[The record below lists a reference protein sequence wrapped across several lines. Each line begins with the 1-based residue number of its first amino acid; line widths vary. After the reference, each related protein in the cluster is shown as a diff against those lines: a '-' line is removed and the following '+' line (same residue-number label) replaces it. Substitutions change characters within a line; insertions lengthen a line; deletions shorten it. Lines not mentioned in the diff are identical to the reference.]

1 MTARED
7 LGLVWMGDMF
17 LQNDPGEFAGMDPHP
32 LETPYFPDNSGC
44 LDEMSN
50 RGQQL
55 VSSPYLNNPN
65 MMSEGCMKS
74 EVESFMMLDEFDDPY
89 MEDGTTAA
97 KYVSTASTQTIAY
110 LPTNTR
116 KIKPIK
122 HPGLKLQTPIAYQ
135 RDTDLSVIPIKKD
148 GMAVCE
154 KCGAIGVKH
163 AFYTKERRFCSL
175 KCARGSTDSVS
186 GEMSC
191 DSEMSAERTN
201 ALWQSATQLQQSA
214 ANLEMDMDR
223 LAKLLPPPPPLQ
235 PMEERPFPPDKKTV
249 PDLINTYE
257 WTHQLSQAGF
267 IAAPVSCFKHA
278 PMADSWD
285 NITVGMK
292 VEVENTDCDNF
303 SEDFPDSFWV
313 ATVLRIAGYKALLRY
328 EGFGQN
334 DAKDFWVNLCS
345 SMVHPVGWCATRG
358 KPLIPPKTIEDKYK
372 DWKDFLVKRLT
383 GARTLPS
390 NFYNKVHDNLKSRFR
405 CDLNL
410 EVVDKNKISQVKV
423 ARIEK
428 IVGKRLH
435 VCYYD
440 ARPDD
445 NGFWCHEDS
454 PLIHP
459 VGWAKRVGH
468 KLDAPREYIDH
479 CAKGLRDKD
488 DATEDLFPLPY
499 YVPAGCVPF
508 EAGMKLEAID
518 PLNLSA
524 ICVATVKK
532 ILNEGYL
539 MIRIDSYDDESATTS
554 DSDWFCYHMTSPC
567 IFPVGFCEMN
577 DLPLRP
583 PKDYS
588 PETFTWTD
596 YLTLTGARP
605 APAHFFNREIP
616 NHNFMLGMRLEA
628 ADLMDPRLICV
639 GTVSRV
645 IGRLLKIHFDGWE
658 EDYDQWL
665 DCESPDIYPV
675 GWCQLVAHKLEGP
688 PSPMKN
694 GLAASQRPNQ
704 KGVRKRG
711 RRGRRGGGAG
721 QAHSTRPQ
729 AKSVATQHLSPFAYA
744 DDSSLSNEQH
754 SDDKSWFTNHSAPSD
769 EFIVGQDLDGIGNV
783 DEPVMA
789 AEPAGPDQTL
799 PVSSNADQSSD
810 LKPVVKS
817 EVNLKTVVKPEV
829 TLKTVVKSE
838 VNLKTVVKSEVPEVQ
853 NTKRFIPRLIDC
865 SGPLDT
871 KDLVPSEWT
880 VSEVGQFLRVNDC
893 TAYAES
899 FTNQEIDGKELLSLT
914 KDKIL
919 DLTGKKV
926 GPSLKILDLIQQLNF
941 KVNPAQERMKASM
954 KKHH

>member
-1 MTARED
+1 MDMNMTARED

-17 LQNDPGEFAGMDPHP
+17 LPNDPGEFGSLEPHP
-32 LETPYFPDNSGC
+32 METPYNSLPMDNSGC
-44 LDEMSN
+44 LDDISN
-50 RGQQL
+50 RGQQM
-55 VSSPYLNNPN
+55 VSDPYLTNPN
-65 MMSEGCMKS
+65 LMSEGCIKS
-74 EVESFMMLDEFDDPY
+74 DVESFMMLDEFDDPY
-89 MEDGTTAA
+89 MRDGTASA
-97 KYVSTASTQTIAY
+97 KYVSTASTQTTAY
-110 LPTNTR
+110 LTSFNR

-122 HPGLKLQTPIAYQ
+122 HPALKLQTPIAFQ
-135 RDTDLSVIPIKKD
+135 RDTDLSVIPIQKD
-148 GMAVCE
+148 GMGVCE

-163 AFYTKERRFCSL
+163 AFYTKERRYCSM
-175 KCARGSTDSVS
+175 KCARGPTDSVS
-186 GEMSC
+186 GEMSAEQ
-191 DSEMSAERTN
+191 DDAEMGPMSATDNKSN
-201 ALWQSATQLQQSA
+201 ALFATQLQRSA
-214 ANLEMDMDR
+214 ANLEMDMNK

-235 PMEERPFPPDKKTV
+235 PMEERPFPPDKKTM

-257 WTHQLSQAGF
+257 WTPQLSQPDF

-278 PMADSWD
+278 PMADCWD

-334 DAKDFWVNLCS
+334 AAKDFWVNLCS

-440 ARPDD
+440 ANPDD

-468 KLDAPREYIDH
+468 TLDAPREYREH

-488 DATEDLFPLPY
+488 DATEDLFPPLPFSHLL
-499 YVPAGCVPF
+499 PKQAPF
-508 EAGMKLEAID
+508 REGMKLEAID

-539 MIRIDSYDDESATTS
+539 MIRIDSYDDESSNTA
-554 DSDWFCYHMTSPC
+554 DWFCYHMTSPC
-567 IFPVGFCEMN
+567 IFPVGFCQTKG
-577 DLPLRP
+577 LPLRP

-588 PETFTWTD
+588 ADTFVWAD
-596 YLTLTGARP
+596 YLAVTGAEP
-605 APAHFFNREIP
+605 APPHAFTVDLP
-616 NHNFMLGMRLEA
+616 DHNFTLGMRLEA

-645 IGRLLKIHFDGWE
+645 IGRLLRIHFDGWE
-658 EDYDQWL
+658 DDYDQWM

-688 PSPMKN
+688 PQSPVKN
-694 GLAASQRPNQ
+694 GATGQKSSTQ
-704 KGVRKRG
+704 KGVRKR
-711 RRGRRGGGAG
+711 RRGGGAG
-721 QAHSTRPQ
+721 GKGRGGAHAQSTRRSTNTQ
-729 AKSVATQHLSPFAYA
+729 QQQQQSSVFDYVEDVK
-744 DDSSLSNEQH
+744 DDWIIHAASTTTDQ
-754 SDDKSWFTNHSAPSD
+754 
-769 EFIVGQDLDGIGNV
+769 FIVGQDLDGIGSV
-783 DEPVMA
+783 DEPEMA
-789 AEPAGPDQTL
+789 AEPVGPDQTL
-799 PVSSNADQSSD
+799 PVSSNADQSTQPTS
-810 LKPVVKS
+810 PVNS
-817 EVNLKTVVKPEV
+817 Q
-829 TLKTVVKSE
+829 
-838 VNLKTVVKSEVPEVQ
+838 VPVEQ
-853 NTKRFIPRLIDC
+853 HTMRLIPRLIDC

-871 KDLVPSEWT
+871 KDLVPDEWT
-880 VSEVGQFLRVNDC
+880 VTDVGQFLRVNDC
-893 TAYAES
+893 TAYSES
-899 FTNQEIDGKELLSLT
+899 FTNQEIDGKALLLLTKEKIMSLT
-914 KDKIL
+914 
-919 DLTGKKV
+919 GKV
-926 GPSLKILDLIQQLNF
+926 GPSLKIFDLIQQLKN
-941 KVNPAQERMKASM
+941 KVNPAEQRRKASL
-954 KKHH
+954 KKLN